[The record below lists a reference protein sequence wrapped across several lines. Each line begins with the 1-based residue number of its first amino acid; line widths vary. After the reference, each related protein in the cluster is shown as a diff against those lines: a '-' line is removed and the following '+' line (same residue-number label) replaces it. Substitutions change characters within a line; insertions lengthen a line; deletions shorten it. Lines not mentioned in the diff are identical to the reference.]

1 MIGLAGACLLVL
13 ACPVAA
19 PDANGPGQAQV
30 AHLPPQH
37 AMDLNREG
45 KVLYR
50 EGRFAEARAKYE
62 LARKVDPDFLA
73 PWLNLACA
81 YARED
86 RFADATEQAVVLIRH
101 AYVPGAR
108 EVMEAADLGAL
119 QIRPPLLARLRSAL
133 AEASTEW
140 GRATQGGLFFVART
154 QPPVKLEGQGV
165 LVLGMNQEIYA
176 WLPRSGRYLAITAE
190 DGRVLAF
197 MQSLDGRRIV
207 LVRAGRLVRTP
218 GQPDTLR
225 GLGLRQIDLS
235 SMALGPVV
243 ELPGDVRE
251 LTGWFFGREAVEIEV
266 ARPAGGVDRFRFDG
280 QTLQAAGALR
290 GRFSAGVHRV
300 LLTAAGVAPSIR
312 AVADAACSFSAHD
325 EPDAE
330 GLPRIRVSA
339 QKGKE
344 FFFDARYGAGLD
356 GLPFSASPA
365 AASKALSPARKT
377 R

>member
-1 MIGLAGACLLVL
+1 MIELAGACLLL
-13 ACPVAA
+13 FACPAAA
-19 PDANGPGQAQV
+19 PDADAPGQTQV
-30 AHLPPQH
+30 VHLPPQQ

-45 KVLYR
+45 KIFYR

-62 LARKVDPDFLA
+62 QARRVDPDFLA

-86 RFADATEQAVVLIRH
+86 RFAEATEQAVALIRH

-119 QIRPPLLARLRSAL
+119 QIRPQWLAKLKAAL

-140 GRATQGGLFFVART
+140 GTAAHGGFFFVART

-176 WLPRSGRYLAITAE
+176 WLPRAGRYLPVTAE
-190 DGRVLAF
+190 NGRVLAF
-197 MQSLDGRRIV
+197 VQSPDGRRIV

-218 GQPDTLR
+218 GQPDLLR
-225 GLGLRQIDLS
+225 GLGLRQLDLA
-235 SMALGPVV
+235 SMVLGPVV
-243 ELPGDVRE
+243 ELPGDVRR
-251 LTGWFFGREAVEIEV
+251 LTLWFSRGGAAEVEA
-266 ARPAGGVDRFRFDG
+266 ARPEGELDNFRFDG
-280 QTLQAAGALR
+280 QTLEPGGAFR
-290 GRFSAGVHRV
+290 GRFSTDLHRV
-300 LLTAAGVAPSIR
+300 VLTATGVAATSR
-312 AVADAACSFSAHD
+312 VVTDAACGFSARD
-325 EPDAE
+325 EPDAQ
-330 GLPRIRVSA
+330 GLPGIRISA
-339 QKGKE
+339 RRGKG
-344 FFFDARYGAGLD
+344 FFLDARYGSGLD
-356 GLPFSASPA
+356 GLPFPLPPS